1 MKSNP
6 FAEQLHFSQVLD
18 GDPWTDL
25 PYWNSTVRTDGCGMV
40 SLAMCVSLLTGK
52 TLTPLDVYEIR
63 KKAGLDQSR
72 VADAEG
78 KSVCG
83 GDVTLKLNPV
93 NRRLFGVESEPLER
107 TAYAFQ
113 EVLEQEKVIW
123 ASSRHT
129 PFYDIYGRIR
139 PRKEELGHVIVF
151 WKVEKGVFYA
161 KDCAYG
167 ADLGNNVPYTR
178 PMLQQW
184 LSANPFQQFALRK
197 VQESRKTHFVS
208 VHK

>member
-25 PYWNSTVRTDGCGMV
+25 PYWNSTVRYDGCGMV
-40 SLAMCVSLLTGK
+40 SLAMCVDLLTGRD
-52 TLTPLDVYEIR
+52 LTPLDVYEIR

-93 NRRLFGVESEPLER
+93 NSRLFQVESEPLQR
-107 TAYAFQ
+107 TAEAFRR
-113 EVLEQEKVIW
+113 VLEQEKVIW
-123 ASSRHT
+123 ASSRNT
-129 PFYDIYGRIR
+129 PFYDVYGRIR
-139 PRKEELGHVIVF
+139 DRRPELGHVIVF
-151 WKVEKGVFYA
+151 WKYEDGMYYA

-167 ADLGNNVPYTR
+167 RDLGNNIPYSEE
-178 PMLQQW
+178 MLQNW
-184 LSANPFQQFALRK
+184 LAANPFQQFVMKRTEQK
-197 VQESRKTHFVS
+197 VCPDE
-208 VHK
+208 